1 MKIDK
6 KFKNVLSIIAF
17 ETALNM
23 CLVSEA
29 CAEEISAETLSEAAS
44 IMLVPT
50 VAGICTVCAF
60 GISHYKKEKKDKL
73 MRKRLKRELK
83 YVHEE
88 NEDIKLIF

>member
-6 KFKNVLSIIAF
+6 KYKNVLSIFAL

-23 CLVSEA
+23 CLISDA
-29 CAEEISAETLSEAAS
+29 YAEEISKETLNDAATL
-44 IMLVPT
+44 MLIPT
-50 VAGICTVCAF
+50 VAGICTVCVF
-60 GISHYKKEKKDKL
+60 VINHYKKEKEDKL
-73 MRKRLKRELK
+73 VRKRLKRELK